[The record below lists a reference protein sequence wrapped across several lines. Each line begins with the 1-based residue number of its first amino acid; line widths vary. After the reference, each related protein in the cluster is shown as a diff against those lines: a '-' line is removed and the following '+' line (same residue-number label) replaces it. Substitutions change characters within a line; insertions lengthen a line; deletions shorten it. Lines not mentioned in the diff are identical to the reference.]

1 MVTETGQKTFPHIT
15 IQSLR
20 GTSFPN
26 KHTKVNALNY
36 ASNQASNYTEKM
48 RKLDAG
54 FKYEDHQDHFWTDP
68 EQSLLYG
75 TPIFAAASDRQR
87 KALNHL
93 YWVIQNINTAASEVN
108 TIFYNQL
115 TAGVFRQVGGY
126 ETLCAELDLET
137 SQEYRHVHAF
147 QKVAHRA
154 RTALLGQHNSL
165 SGQHASSG
173 RTSSQNQR
181 FSWLAT
187 WQDQSLSWLARTML
201 PEGSFCVSSYLKER
215 QLADKPMPTPMQ
227 GSAGRIA
234 PPALLKFFTLNWG
247 SSPFLACHYYS
258 LRYIANLLLRTQ
270 EHARAMYYK
279 RLQAQ
284 SLPIPAPTALSYYHF
299 LDESFHSTTS
309 QIVGQEMY
317 KDFGKGSPYE
327 VFVANLALLLTQ
339 KNVIRYHSGLSCGLP
354 ARCFRSDVE
363 FMRFI
368 HQILQ
373 SPIFEMSGVEALEW
387 MRKCFGIEHE
397 GFYVAQHYHRKLM
410 KDLKNYFAS
419 ISYLWPVN
427 REMQFGDEWGS
438 VAYGVQAS
446 QQAFRQFEALLDS

>member
-1 MVTETGQKTFPHIT
+1 
-15 IQSLR
+15 
-20 GTSFPN
+20 
-26 KHTKVNALNY
+26 
-36 ASNQASNYTEKM
+36 M
-48 RKLDAG
+48 RL
-54 FKYEDHQDHFWTDP
+54 HP
-68 EQSLLYG
+68 
-75 TPIFAAASDRQR
+75 DRQR

-115 TAGVFRQVGGY
+115 TAGVFRHVGGY

-154 RTALLGQHNSL
+154 KTALLGQHISL
-165 SGQHASSG
+165 STQHTSSG
-173 RTSSQNQR
+173 RANPPNHR

-187 WQDQSLSWLARTML
+187 MQDQSLSWLARTML
-201 PEGSFCVSSYLKER
+201 PEGSFCVSSYLQER
-215 QLADKPMPTPMQ
+215 RLADKNMPTPMQ

-247 SSPFLACHYYS
+247 SSPFLACQYYS

-270 EHARAMYYK
+270 EHTRAMYYK
-279 RLQAQ
+279 HLQAQ

-317 KDFGKGSPYE
+317 KDFGKGSSYE

-363 FMRFI
+363 FMQFI
-368 HQILQ
+368 YQILQ
-373 SPIFEMSGVEALEW
+373 SPIFEMSGMEALAW
-387 MRKCFGIEHE
+387 MRKSYGIEHE
-397 GFYVAQHYHRKLM
+397 GFYIAQRYHRKLM
-410 KDLKNYFAS
+410 KDLKTYFAR
-419 ISYLWPVN
+419 IPYLWPVN
-427 REMQFGDEWGS
+427 REMQFADEWGS

-446 QQAFRQFEALLDS
+446 QQAFHQFEALLNS